1 MVVGTCEV
9 VSLTVVSTGEVVVG
23 IVVAAVVVVDICGVT
38 VVVDIGIVTVVEV
51 VSTVERNCNMF
62 YNV

>member
-23 IVVAAVVVVDICGVT
+23 IVVAAVGVVDICGVT

-62 YNV
+62 